1 MKMNINNNRM
11 RKIQYISLIVFSII
25 AYSSCK
31 HEPDLESLPNLT
43 YEKDI
48 KIIISSNCASK
59 NGCHGTDPETEF
71 PLTTYE
77 QVMEECEVKPGDAHG
92 SKLYEVITDNGE
104 EKMPPEQDLDDK
116 DIKRIYIWILKGAV
130 KE

>member
-43 YEKDI
+43 YEADI
-48 KIIISSNCASK
+48 KRIISTNCSM
-59 NGCHGTDPETEF
+59 NGCHGTDDKSEF

-77 QVMEECEVKPGDAHG
+77 EVMDECEVVVGDANA
-92 SKLYEVITDNGE
+92 SKLYEVIRDNGPDR
-104 EKMPPEQDLDDK
+104 MPPSAPLLDN
-116 DIKRIYIWILKGAV
+116 DIKRIYIWILKGAK

>member
-1 MKMNINNNRM
+1 M
-11 RKIQYISLIVFSII
+11 RKIQIAILIVFSIVT
-25 AYSSCK
+25 YSACR
-31 HEPDLESLPNLT
+31 HETDIDSLPDLT

-59 NGCHGTDPETEF
+59 NGCHGTDPQSEF

-77 QVMEECEVKPGDAHG
+77 EVMDECEVEPGNAHG
-92 SKLYEVITDNGE
+92 SKLYEVITTEGE
-104 EKMPPEQDLDDK
+104 DKMPPEQDLDDK
-116 DIKRIYIWILKGAV
+116 DIKRIFIWILKGAK